1 MFGIGMSE
9 LIVILF
15 LALIIFGPRKL
26 PELAKTLGKAYGQL
40 KREME
45 GITNVVREDLEE
57 DAQDVESCPDTN
69 DSCEGK
75 SSSPAEINLDE
86 IEGGSDDQSLAG

>member
-57 DAQDVESCPDTN
+57 DTQDGESCPDTN
-69 DSCEGK
+69 HSCEGK

>member
-45 GITNVVREDLEE
+45 GINDMVHGGLEE
-57 DAQDVESCPDTN
+57 DAENVEGCPETN
-69 DSCEGK
+69 NTCEDERP
-75 SSSPAEINLDE
+75 SPTEISLDE
-86 IEGGSDDQSLAG
+86 IEGGSDDESLAG